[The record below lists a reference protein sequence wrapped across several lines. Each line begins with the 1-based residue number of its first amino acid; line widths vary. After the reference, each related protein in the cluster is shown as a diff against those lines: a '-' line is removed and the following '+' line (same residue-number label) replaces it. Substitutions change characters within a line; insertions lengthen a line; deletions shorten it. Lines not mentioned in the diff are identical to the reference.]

1 MMPAHRQ
8 SWTADERGH
17 EPQPAVQDDRVEPPQ
32 AGRTAAPGL
41 VGQVMI
47 ERAKSVVVVARRVD
61 EETAAQILADAADD
75 AGIPVRLAADQIV
88 TALQAPDN
96 REGITQDALAH
107 AVEATHPVGPT
118 PVIPAPTDSAPAG

>member
-1 MMPAHRQ
+1 MPAHRQ
-8 SWTADERGH
+8 SWTADDRSD
-17 EPQPAVQDDRVEPPQ
+17 EPRLVVRDDRDEPLR
-32 AGRTAAPGL
+32 ADRVAPGR

-96 REGITQDALAH
+96 REEITQDILAH
-107 AVEATHPVGPT
+107 AVEATHPVD
-118 PVIPAPTDSAPAG
+118 PAPVSPAPAG